1 MDNVNMEEENQRVLR
16 LVSTL
21 VVDWLVRWLVGWL
34 MRAKGGLVAW
44 LVG

>member
-21 VVDWLVRWLVGWL
+21 VVDWLVSWLVGWL